1 MGTICHS
8 CGRRNQESRKIC
20 QFCGSELFPSRVE
33 SNVISSDNT
42 RNASIAYSYDELI
55 PIEVDHT
62 HRDTL
67 DKYDY
72 LTAAGTGVVAG
83 LIDVFLVGSPENSK
97 LVRWSNEQVDN
108 CVKSFAKLTGWESDN
123 NVNSAISHL
132 ERKFSVNYDQR
143 HTGDVG
149 GIFKM
154 SAKNHHMKSL
164 AHSPDIIGLFFS
176 ILDQLKGTFHFV
188 ANGKLITVSSY
199 TQELIGGN
207 FISKIFCGFVN
218 WFGHLMS
225 DIAGSSDAKGRGT
238 GIVAPFYELL
248 GFCKFGNSDYGDLAT
263 IATKAFEQGYDA
275 RFALTTSIPVV
286 LISDLLTR
294 FIWGFRNYFQY
305 KRPIKECIP
314 TKEHSDLRIMLLV
327 SNACLCIID
336 VADAGIRSKFT
347 DPVTFLVHL
356 NFAAWIKLA
365 VQGVKEIANRCR
377 HKEEYK
383 YNDYTS
389 NDFNIDDED
398 REIFLNSSWRQ
409 FIGASSVESH
419 ISSFRFYHNA
429 KWERKANRHLAY
441 AIVLATSEEIDTEK
455 MINTYFSNNGSAEFL
470 SNAFKVGWYC
480 SPNYYMAKKYR
491 TGNYTYEFV
500 EIV

>member
-33 SNVISSDNT
+33 SNVISSGN
-42 RNASIAYSYDELI
+42 IAYGYDELI
-55 PIEVDHT
+55 PIEVNHT
-62 HRDTL
+62 HRDAL

-83 LIDVFLVGSPENSK
+83 LIDVFLVRSPKNSK
-97 LVRWSNEQVDN
+97 LVDWTDGQVVDN
-108 CVKSFAKLTGWESDN
+108 YVKSFAKLTGWESDN
-123 NVNSAISHL
+123 NVKSAISHL

-143 HTGDVG
+143 HTGDIG

-154 SAKNHHMKSL
+154 SAKNHHMKSV

-176 ILDQLKGTFHFV
+176 ILNQITGTSSFF
-188 ANGKLITVSSY
+188 ANGKLITVSSS

-248 GFCKFGNSDYGDLAT
+248 ELCKFNNSDYGDLAT

-275 RFALTTSIPVV
+275 RFALTTSIPV

-294 FIWGFRNYFQY
+294 FIWGLRNYFQY

-314 TKEHSDLRIMLLV
+314 TEEHSDLRIMLLI
-327 SNACLCIID
+327 SNACLCSID
-336 VADAGIRSKFT
+336 VADEAIRSKFI
-347 DPVTFLVHL
+347 DPVTFVVHL
-356 NFAAWIKLA
+356 NLAAWIKIA
-365 VQGVKEIANRCR
+365 VRGVKEIANRCR

-383 YNDYTS
+383 YSDNTS

-409 FIGASSVESH
+409 FIGASSVESL

-429 KWERKANRHLAY
+429 KWERKANRCLAY
-441 AIVLATSEEIDTEK
+441 AIVLATSEEIDTKK